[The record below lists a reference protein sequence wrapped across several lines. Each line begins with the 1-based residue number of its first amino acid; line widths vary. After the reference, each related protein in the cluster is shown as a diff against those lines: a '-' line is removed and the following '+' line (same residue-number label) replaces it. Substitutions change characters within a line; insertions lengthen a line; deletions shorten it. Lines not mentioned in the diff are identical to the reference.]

1 MKPGRGPVGEMGQMK
16 EGERGREVVFQGQA
30 GQQRRRRKGKRKQ
43 RLVKL

>member
-1 MKPGRGPVGEMGQMK
+1 MGQMK
-16 EGERGREVVFQGQA
+16 EGERGREVFQGQT